1 MPEEFDVDLLTPHL
15 NGQPHATG
23 WTTHMRRSGYEAIVN
38 YLGKSNVYY
47 VPDFPKLIKL
57 SYPLRVTRLL
67 SKSYLSLHAEQA
79 ALKGKGR
86 LLHHLYGENTLW
98 LSLLGHHRRPIVAT
112 FHRPPRLLNAEMP
125 LFWKQA
131 IHNLAGVVVLSP
143 TLLSYMKSSCSLMGT
158 HIALIPHGIDTEY
171 FSPSEDERSNELAI
185 SVGSYLRD
193 PATLIRAMRI
203 VREKAPRLK
212 LILVSKAPTSGPDN
226 VIVKHGITDEELLG
240 YYRRSSFMILPLVD
254 LVASNAMLEAMACG
268 VPVICPNFQSARF
281 YMGNVPTTYDP
292 GNANDLADKIIWLY
306 ENDDER
312 RKLGSEMRERAQTF
326 SWIRISSMM
335 RSFYE
340 TILNC

>member
-1 MPEEFDVDLLTPHL
+1 VDLLTPHF
-15 NGQPHATG
+15 NGQPHVTG
-23 WTTHMRRSGYEAIVN
+23 GITHMRRSGYEAIIN
-38 YLGKSNVYY
+38 YLGKSKVYY
-47 VPDFPKLIKL
+47 VPNFPKLIKL
-57 SYPLRVTRLL
+57 SYPLRVARLL
-67 SKSYLSLHAEQA
+67 PKSYLSLHAEQA

-112 FHRPPRLLNAEMP
+112 FHRPPHLLNAVMP
-125 LFWKQA
+125 LFWKQE

-143 TLLSYMKSSCSLMGT
+143 AQLSYMKSSCSLMST
-158 HIALIPHGIDTEY
+158 RIALIPHGIDTDY
-171 FSPSEDERSNELAI
+171 FSPSEDERSDELAV

-212 LILVSKAPTSGPDN
+212 LILVSGAPAIGAESVT
-226 VIVKHGITDEELLG
+226 VKREITDEELLG
-240 YYRRSSFMILPLVD
+240 CYRRSSFMILPLVD

-268 VPVICPNFQSARF
+268 MPVICPDFQSARF
-281 YMGNVPTTYDP
+281 YMGNVPTTYAP
-292 GNANDLADKIIWLY
+292 GNAKDLADKIIWLY
-306 ENDDER
+306 ENVDER

-326 SWIRISSMM
+326 SWFRISSMM

-340 TILNC
+340 TILNG